1 MNSVTDDGTLLPPG
15 CPIRVP
21 SDRCLLGGSP
31 RSFAACY
38 ALHRLLVPR
47 HPPCALSSLTTF
59 FFTKECNLH
68 PATLGRFV
76 RQFAAIPLF
85 GCQRAVHLQ
94 TRLVSMR
101 NLRPR
106 VKGNIA
112 VSLHTKPQPIAQQPL
127 PSSPHLLAAKPIS
140 AKRCAGNRNR
150 RMVEVTGFGPVASWL
165 QTRCSPTELHPHRE
179 HLASIGAGRRRDAF
193 GNGGPR

>member
-59 FFTKECNLH
+59 FFTKECNSH
-68 PATLGRFV
+68 PAALGRFV

-94 TRLVSMR
+94 ARLASML
-101 NLRPR
+101 NLRAR
-106 VKGNIA
+106 VKGNFPA
-112 VSLHTKPQPIAQQPL
+112 SPHTKPQTHAQQPL
-127 PSSPHLLAAKPIS
+127 PSSAHLRAANRIPV
-140 AKRCAGNRNR
+140 KRRAGK
-150 RMVEVTGFGPVASWL
+150 RMPFGGGDGIRTRDVLVANQVLS
-165 QTRCSPTELHPHRE
+165 H
-179 HLASIGAGRRRDAF
+179 
-193 GNGGPR
+193 